1 VPNENSVCVVKAPT
15 RRAVLQGWRTPPADM
30 PARDTPIGEMF
41 AKLAT
46 EPTIENFLMF
56 IQLAYAFGFPSDA
69 RESALKAVQS
79 LRNEIAVTPPDH
91 AQAVLDRPAG
101 NGTAVICPT
110 C

>member
-1 VPNENSVCVVKAPT
+1 
-15 RRAVLQGWRTPPADM
+15 M

-79 LRNEIAVTPPDH
+79 PRNEIAVTPPDH
-91 AQAVLDRPAG
+91 AQAVLDRRRETE
-101 NGTAVICPT
+101 TAVICPT
-110 C
+110 GKSVSSPSRKNISLNTSGKSLI

>member
-1 VPNENSVCVVKAPT
+1 MGVPNENSVCVVKAPT

-56 IQLAYAFGFPSDA
+56 IQLAYAFGSFRRPRVRA
-69 RESALKAVQS
+69 ESRA
-79 LRNEIAVTPPDH
+79 IP
-91 AQAVLDRPAG
+91 AQ
-101 NGTAVICPT
+101 
-110 C
+110 

>member
-1 VPNENSVCVVKAPT
+1 MGETIHGRDHRRGFQSAPNENSVCVVKAPT

-56 IQLAYAFGFPSDA
+56 IQFAYAFGFPSDA
-69 RESALKAVQS
+69 RQSALKA
-79 LRNEIAVTPPDH
+79 IP
-91 AQAVLDRPAG
+91 AQ
-101 NGTAVICPT
+101 
-110 C
+110 

>member
-1 VPNENSVCVVKAPT
+1 MRVGVGVPNENSVCVVKAPT

-56 IQLAYAFGFPSDA
+56 VQFAYAFGFPSDA
-69 RESALKAVQS
+69 RQSALKA
-79 LRNEIAVTPPDH
+79 IP
-91 AQAVLDRPAG
+91 AQ
-101 NGTAVICPT
+101 
-110 C
+110 